1 MWRQPSHHHRW
12 KVVRSMA
19 GRPGLDF
26 YELRHCA
33 ATMLLERGMTP
44 WDVAIPLGHQDG
56 GRLVTSL
63 YGHPSEVA
71 ARERLLA
78 CWDEAPI
85 ESNPICLE
93 PSGSRRRA
101 LPRHA
106 QGDGMPSCRQ
116 MARTVP
122 GAISL

>member
-1 MWRQPSHHHRW
+1 
-12 KVVRSMA
+12 MA

-33 ATMLLERGMTP
+33 ATMLLKRGMTP
-44 WDVAIPLGHQDG
+44 WDVAVQLGHQDG

-78 CWDEAPI
+78 AWDQSPAEVRAI
-85 ESNPICLE
+85 R
-93 PSGSRRRA
+93 SGTSREQT
-101 LPRHA
+101 PR
-106 QGDGMPSCRQ
+106 P
-116 MARTVP
+116 
-122 GAISL
+122 

>member
-1 MWRQPSHHHRW
+1 
-12 KVVRSMA
+12 
-19 GRPGLDF
+19 LDF

-44 WDVAIPLGHQDG
+44 WDVAIQLGHQDG

-78 CWDEAPI
+78 CWD
-85 ESNPICLE
+85 
-93 PSGSRRRA
+93 
-101 LPRHA
+101 
-106 QGDGMPSCRQ
+106 MPSAEVAGMRSGAPREQ
-116 MARTVP
+116 MP
-122 GAISL
+122 